1 LKIAWDLEL
10 GIWDLKFGVTL
21 RRIFFT
27 LAAMKS
33 LPRLVVAAVLLAA
46 SAAGRAQTIADLPD
60 DKFKSLVEK
69 AALYAKALGA
79 ARTVQKSYD
88 RYAAWVDIKI
98 GPTGKERSIDGVPD
112 IGALQEITD
121 AAAKGPGMW
130 PPLGGVDGMAQKL
143 AQATTALA
151 PLVKD
156 ASAYYAQRQYKKDG
170 AKRGQE
176 LHGQMLPLFEQ
187 FFSAELALRRE
198 CSAVFEDIERRYLA
212 QVEKEHGKNYE
223 WHLRSFLLAAKTL
236 ADLLPNHADAAMIE
250 GARFK
255 ARFANL
261 QAAYTLFTQY
271 CVEHPAEVQ
280 KAVLSTSLEDFFA
293 ATRIL
298 RGILDAPRPDRQ
310 VYLAKVNDLAAKYE
324 ALVQRTAI
332 TAAR

>member
-1 LKIAWDLEL
+1 
-10 GIWDLKFGVTL
+10 VTL

-46 SAAGRAQTIADLPD
+46 STAGRAQTIADLPE
-60 DKFKSLVEK
+60 DKFKLLVEK
-69 AALYAKALGA
+69 AAVYAKALGA
-79 ARTVQKSYD
+79 ARAVQKSYD
-88 RYAAWVDIKI
+88 RYAAWVDIKT

-112 IGALQEITD
+112 IAGALPEIAD
-121 AAAKGPGMW
+121 AGAKGPGMW

-143 AQATTALA
+143 AEATTALA
-151 PLVKD
+151 PLVKN
-156 ASAYYAQRQYKKDG
+156 ASDYYAQHQYKSDG

-187 FFSAELALRRE
+187 FFAAELAMHRE
-198 CSAVFEDIERRYLA
+198 FSAVFEDIERRYLA
-212 QVEKEHGKNYE
+212 QIEKEHGKNYE

-236 ADLLPNHADAAMIE
+236 VDLLPNHADAAMIE
-250 GARFK
+250 GARYK
-255 ARFANL
+255 SRFANL

-280 KAVLSTSLEDFFA
+280 KVVLATSLEDFFA

-298 RGILDAPRPDRQ
+298 RGILDAPKPDRQ

-324 ALVQRTAI
+324 ALVQRTTT

>member
-10 GIWDLKFGVTL
+10 GIWDFKFGVTL

-46 SAAGRAQTIADLPD
+46 PTAGRTQTIADLPA
-60 DKFKSLVEK
+60 DKFQALVEK

-88 RYAAWVDIKI
+88 RYAAWVDIKT

-151 PLVKD
+151 PLVRSSSD
-156 ASAYYAQRQYKKDG
+156 YYAQRQYKNDG

-176 LHGQMLPLFEQ
+176 LHAQMLPLFEQ
-187 FFSAELALRRE
+187 FFAAELAMRRE
-198 CSAVFEDIERRYLA
+198 FSAVFEDIERRYLA
-212 QVEKEHGKNYE
+212 QIEEEHGKNYE

-250 GARFK
+250 GSRYK
-255 ARFANL
+255 SRFANL

-298 RGILDAPRPDRQ
+298 RGILDAPKPDRQ
-310 VYLAKVNDLAAKYE
+310 VYLAKVSDLAAKYE
-324 ALVQRTAI
+324 TLVQRTTTMAKN
-332 TAAR
+332 

>member
-1 LKIAWDLEL
+1 
-10 GIWDLKFGVTL
+10 
-21 RRIFFT
+21 
-27 LAAMKS
+27 MKS

-46 SAAGRAQTIADLPD
+46 SAAGCAQTIADLPE
-60 DKFKSLVEK
+60 DKFQSLVEK

-79 ARTVQKSYD
+79 AWTVQKSYD
-88 RYAAWVDIKI
+88 RYAAWVDIRT

-130 PPLGGVDGMAQKL
+130 PPLPGVDGMAQKL

-151 PLVKD
+151 PMVKD
-156 ASAYYAQRQYKKDG
+156 ASAYYAQRQYKNDG
-170 AKRGQE
+170 AKRGGE
-176 LHGQMLPLFEQ
+176 LHAQMLPLFEQ
-187 FFSAELALRRE
+187 FFAAELAMRRE
-198 CSAVFEDIERRYLA
+198 FSAVCEDIERRYLA
-212 QVEKEHGKNYE
+212 QIEKDHGKNYE

-298 RGILDAPRPDRQ
+298 RGILDAPKPDRQ
-310 VYLAKVNDLAAKYE
+310 VYLIKVNDVAAKYE
-324 ALVQRTAI
+324 ALVQRTTT
-332 TAAR
+332 TAKN

>member
-1 LKIAWDLEL
+1 
-10 GIWDLKFGVTL
+10 
-21 RRIFFT
+21 
-27 LAAMKS
+27 MKS
-33 LPRLVVAAVLLAA
+33 LPRLVVAAALFA
-46 SAAGRAQTIADLPD
+46 SSAIGRAQTIADLPD

-79 ARTVQKSYD
+79 ARTVPKSYD
-88 RYAAWVDIKI
+88 RYAAWVNIKT

-112 IGALQEITD
+112 IGALQEIAD

-130 PPLGGVDGMAQKL
+130 PPLGALDGMAQKL

-151 PLVKD
+151 PLVKS
-156 ASAYYAQRQYKKDG
+156 ASDYYAQRQYKNDG

-176 LHGQMLPLFEQ
+176 LHGQMLGLFEQ
-187 FFSAELALRRE
+187 FFSAELAMRRE

-212 QVEKEHGKNYE
+212 QAEKEHGKNYE

-293 ATRIL
+293 ATRIV
-298 RGILDAPRPDRQ
+298 RGILDAPKPDRQ
-310 VYLAKVNDLAAKYE
+310 IYLAKVSDLAAKYE
-324 ALVQRTAI
+324 TLVQRT
-332 TAAR
+332 TVKN